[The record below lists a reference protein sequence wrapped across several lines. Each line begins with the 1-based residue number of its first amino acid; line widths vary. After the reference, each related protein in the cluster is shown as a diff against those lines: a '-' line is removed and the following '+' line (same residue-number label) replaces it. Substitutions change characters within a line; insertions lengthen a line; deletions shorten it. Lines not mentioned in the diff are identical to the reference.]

1 MEYGDWSNPVIVDL
15 DGIGHYAIITNAL
28 DAANYMSEE
37 WPVNGG
43 PAVGEAV
50 LVCLDAVLGK
60 ASAEESREAF
70 LEAAREAGLYVKP
83 DSESFH

>member
-1 MEYGDWSNPVIVDL
+1 MDYGDWRNPVIVDL

-28 DAANYMSEE
+28 DAANCMSEE

-43 PAVGEAV
+43 AAVNEAV
-50 LVCLDAVLGK
+50 LVCLDAILGK
-60 ASAEESREAF
+60 ASAEESRDAF